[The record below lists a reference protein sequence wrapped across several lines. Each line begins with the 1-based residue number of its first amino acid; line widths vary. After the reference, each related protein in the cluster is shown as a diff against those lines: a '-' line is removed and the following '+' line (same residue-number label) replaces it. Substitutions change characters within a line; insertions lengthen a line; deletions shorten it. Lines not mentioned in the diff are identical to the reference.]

1 VANIYI
7 DSNKIPH
14 TRVPGAGEFAEILN
28 DRLAG
33 AKNVVATLRWLN
45 RGDALDAGPD
55 AKTHQLIYLIEGEG
69 TITLDAKGHQVAK
82 GAGIYLGPGESA
94 RISHSGDAPL
104 KLLHLVVPKQA

>member
-1 VANIYI
+1 MANTYI
-7 DSNKIPH
+7 DSNNIPH
-14 TRVPGAGEFAEILN
+14 TKVNGAGEFAEILN
-28 DRLAG
+28 NQLAG
-33 AKNVVATLRWLN
+33 AKHVVVTLRWLN

-55 AKTHQLIYLIEGEG
+55 AKMHQLIYLIEGEG
-69 TITLDAKGHQVAK
+69 RITLNAKGHQVAK